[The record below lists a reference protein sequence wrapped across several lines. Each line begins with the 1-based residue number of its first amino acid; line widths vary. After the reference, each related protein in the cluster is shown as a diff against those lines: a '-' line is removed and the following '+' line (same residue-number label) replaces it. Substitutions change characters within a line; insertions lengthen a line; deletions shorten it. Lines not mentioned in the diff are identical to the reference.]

1 MFMLTTGMADN
12 ILSAALEAIQHD
24 GTDLLR
30 ALDVLPVPIYVTN
43 ADGVVTHYNQACV
56 AFAGRTPQVGHDS
69 WCVTWKLYTNNGR
82 FLPHDQCPMAV
93 AIRERRPVRG
103 IEAVAE
109 RPDGTR
115 VDFMPYPTP
124 LLDEQENLV
133 GAVNLLLDLT
143 GPKQA
148 QALRAQAAKCR
159 RLAYSVSD
167 QHTTMVLTAMAAEYE
182 AKVLELEQAN

>member
-1 MFMLTTGMADN
+1 MLTTGSADR
-12 ILSAALEAIQHD
+12 ILSAALEAIRQD
-24 GTDLLR
+24 GKDFLR
-30 ALDVLPVPIYVTN
+30 ALDGLPASIYVTN
-43 ADGVVTHYNQACV
+43 ADGVVTHHNRACI

-69 WCVTWKLYTNNGR
+69 WCVTWKLYTDDGR
-82 FLPHDQCPMAV
+82 LLPHDQCPMAV
-93 AIRERRPVRG
+93 AIREMRPVRG
-103 IEAVAE
+103 IGAVAE

-124 LLDEQENLV
+124 LLDEQGNLV

-159 RLAYSVSD
+159 RLACSVSD
-167 QHTTMVLTAMAAEYE
+167 QHTTTVLTEMAAEYD
-182 AKVLELEQAN
+182 AKALELEQPN